1 VDLQLSFIT
10 ALNYLNLSTILMQKS
25 MKSKLLF
32 FFFLVAI
39 GRISLAQLPEEIYA
53 KPLKDVLTDV
63 AKRYKIKFEY
73 DTNDIAGVEIR
84 YPTWRYRVDI
94 EQTLTNVLYPADFI
108 FQKKGNNTYQVSKFE
123 YWQRSPAEGKLHL
136 DKLLESYTTLPD
148 WEARKE
154 TLRKCFLEQLGLSP
168 FPRKT
173 PLNPIYTKKR
183 SFDGYTVENVAIE
196 TLPGV
201 FLCGSLYKPLRG
213 KGPFAAVLSPHGH
226 FSSPDMNQYGRY
238 RPDQQYRCAMLAR
251 MGAVVFSYEMFAW
264 GESMLQVDKEVHKTA
279 LALTMQTLNSIRVLD
294 FLTSLPFVDQKRIG
308 VTGESGGGTQ
318 TFLVTAL
325 DDRIAV
331 SVPVVMVS
339 SYFYGGCAC
348 ESGLPIHS
356 CSDMGTNNAEIAAMA
371 SPRPML
377 VISDGS
383 DWTRDVPVIEFPYL
397 QKVYSLY
404 GRQSDV
410 ENVHLEN
417 EAHDYGIS
425 KRKAMYD
432 FMARHLHLD
441 LNAAKNKSG
450 EVDETKVTIED
461 YRDLLV
467 FGLEGK
473 LPENALKG
481 PDAIRRAL
489 KSLQ

>member
-1 VDLQLSFIT
+1 
-10 ALNYLNLSTILMQKS
+10 
-25 MKSKLLF
+25 MKSRLLF
-32 FFFLVAI
+32 LFFLVTI
-39 GRISLAQLPEEIYA
+39 GRITLAQSPQDIYI
-53 KPLKDVLTDV
+53 KPLKDVLTDIEN
-63 AKRYKIKFEY
+63 RYKIKIEY
-73 DTNDIAGVEIR
+73 DPGSITGIEII

-94 EQTLTNVLYPADFI
+94 EQTLTNILYPVDFI
-108 FQKKGNNTYQVSKFE
+108 FLKKGDNIYQVSKFE
-123 YWQRSPAEGKLHL
+123 YWRRSPAEGKQHL
-136 DKLLESYTTLPD
+136 DKMLDSYPALSD
-148 WEARKE
+148 WETRKA
-154 TLRKCFLEQLGLSP
+154 TLLKCFLEQLRLSP
-168 FPRKT
+168 FPVRT
-173 PLNPIYTKKR
+173 PLNPIYTNR
-183 SFDGYTVENVAIE
+183 RIYSGYSVENVALE

-201 FLCGSLYKPLRG
+201 YLCGSLYRPIKG

-226 FSSPDMNQYGRY
+226 FSSEDMNQYGRY

-279 LALTMQTLNSIRVLD
+279 LALTMQTLNSVRVLD
-294 FLTSLPFVDQKRIG
+294 FLTSLPYVDQKRIG

-325 DDRIAV
+325 DNRIAV

-383 DWTRDVPVIEFPYL
+383 DWTSEVPEIEFPYL
-397 QKVYSLY
+397 RKVYTLY
-404 GRQSDV
+404 GKQANV

-432 FMARHLHLD
+432 FMARHLG
-441 LNAAKNKSG
+441 LNLNNVKNKSG
-450 EVDETKVTIED
+450 EVDESEVTIEK
-461 YRDLLV
+461 YEAMLV
-467 FGLEGK
+467 FGTNGK
-473 LPENALKG
+473 LPLNAVKG
-481 PDAIRRAL
+481 PDAIWKVL

>member
-1 VDLQLSFIT
+1 MII
-10 ALNYLNLSTILMQKS
+10 NTILMNKS
-25 MKSKLLF
+25 MKSKLLLL
-32 FFFLVAI
+32 FFLLTTP
-39 GRISLAQLPEEIYA
+39 RISMAQLPQDIYRMS
-53 KPLKDVLTDV
+53 LKDVLTDIEN
-63 AKRYKIKFEY
+63 RYKIRIEY
-73 DTNDIAGVEIR
+73 DSNSIAGVEIR

-94 EQTLTNVLYPADFI
+94 EQTMTNVLYPADFI
-108 FQKKGNNTYQVSKFE
+108 FQKIDKNTYKVGKFE
-123 YWQRSPAEGKLHL
+123 YWQRSPAEGKQHL
-136 DKLLESYTTLPD
+136 DRLLECYPVLSE
-148 WEARKE
+148 WEIRKAA
-154 TLRKCFLEQLGLSP
+154 LRKCFLEQLRLSP

-173 PLNPIYTKKR
+173 PLNPIYTIKR
-183 SFDGYTVENVAIE
+183 KFDGYTVENVAIE

-201 FLCGSLYKPLRG
+201 YLCGSLYKPAKG
-213 KGPFAAVLSPHGH
+213 KGPFPAVLSPHGH

-264 GESMLQVDKEVHKTA
+264 GESMLQVDKEVHKTSH
-279 LALTMQTLNSIRVLD
+279 ALTIQTLNSIRVLD
-294 FLTSLPFVDQKRIG
+294 FLTSLPFVDEKRIG

-404 GRQSDV
+404 GMQSNV

-425 KRKAMYD
+425 KRMAMYD
-432 FMARHLHLD
+432 FMARHLQLN
-441 LNAAKNKSG
+441 LNAVKDKSG
-450 EVDETKVTIED
+450 KVDESKVTIEN
-461 YRDLLV
+461 YEEMLV
-467 FGLEGK
+467 FGKEGK
-473 LPENALKG
+473 MPLNALKG
-481 PDAIRRAL
+481 PDAIRKAII
-489 KSLQ
+489 SLQ